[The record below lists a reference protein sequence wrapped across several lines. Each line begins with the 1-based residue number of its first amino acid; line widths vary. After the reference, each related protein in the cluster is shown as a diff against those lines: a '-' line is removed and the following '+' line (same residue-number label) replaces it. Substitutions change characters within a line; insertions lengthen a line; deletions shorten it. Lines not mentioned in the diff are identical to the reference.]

1 MKRIFGFV
9 LSIWVSV
16 GVSAQHTLT
25 LDSCRAMALKSN
37 KELRISA
44 EKINVAHYEKKAA
57 FTNYLPKIAAMGTY
71 MRTQKEISL
80 LSNDQKGAI
89 GNIGTAAQGS
99 I

>member
-37 KELRISA
+37 KRATHIRREN
-44 EKINVAHYEKKAA
+44 KC
-57 FTNYLPKIAAMGTY
+57 
-71 MRTQKEISL
+71 
-80 LSNDQKGAI
+80 GAL
-89 GNIGTAAQGS
+89 
-99 I
+99 

>member
-44 EKINVAHYEKKAA
+44 EKINVRIMKRKLLLRTTCPRLPLWERICAPKKKSP
-57 FTNYLPKIAAMGTY
+57 Y
-71 MRTQKEISL
+71 
-80 LSNDQKGAI
+80 
-89 GNIGTAAQGS
+89 
-99 I
+99 

>member
-89 GNIGTAAQGS
+89 GNIGTAAQGCS
-99 I
+99 

>member
-44 EKINVAHYEKKAA
+44 EKINVAHYE
-57 FTNYLPKIAAMGTY
+57 
-71 MRTQKEISL
+71 
-80 LSNDQKGAI
+80 
-89 GNIGTAAQGS
+89 
-99 I
+99 

>member
-44 EKINVAHYEKKAA
+44 EMWRIMKRKLLLRTTCPRLPLWERICAPKKKSP
-57 FTNYLPKIAAMGTY
+57 Y
-71 MRTQKEISL
+71 
-80 LSNDQKGAI
+80 
-89 GNIGTAAQGS
+89 
-99 I
+99 